1 MNTDGELD
9 RDFIAKSMRRGIILA
24 VATALALALL
34 WLLKSALTPLAV
46 AFVFAYLLD
55 PLIDR
60 FEARRIP
67 RPVAILFL
75 VALSGAIALGTA
87 FFLVPKLVQEIG
99 NLAERLP
106 GYLDGA
112 LAAIS
117 PRLESWF
124 GITIPS
130 SIREGLETFQSSGVS
145 VPLESLRLLIERTVQ
160 SVTGTLG
167 SLIGLLVTPVIAY
180 YALVEFDNIKAWFLK
195 LVPVQYR
202 QAVETKV
209 SIINVLVAGFI
220 RGQLIV
226 AVLLGILYAIG
237 FSLIGIDMAIGI
249 GMVAGML
256 GIIPYVGSAVALGLA
271 AGLCLLQYGVDLHLL
286 FVVGWYALIQTLEG
300 LVLTP
305 RIVGRSVGI
314 HPVAVIV
321 GLLIGGDLLGFL
333 GLIVA
338 VPVTAIVQ
346 VFVKELLETYRRSAL
361 YSGATGP
368 PS

>member
-9 RDFIAKSMRRGIILA
+9 RDFIAKSIRHGIIIA
-24 VATALALALL
+24 VAVAAVVALL

-60 FEARRIP
+60 FEARRVP
-67 RPVAILFL
+67 RRVAILFL
-75 VALSGAIALGTA
+75 VALSGIFAIATTL
-87 FFLVPKLVQEIG
+87 FLVPHLLQEIA
-99 NLAERLP
+99 NLAVRLP

-117 PRLESWF
+117 PRFESWF
-124 GITIPS
+124 GITVPS
-130 SIREGLETFQSSGVS
+130 SIREGLESFKSSGATL
-145 VPLESLRLLIERTVQ
+145 PLESLRRLIEKTVQ

-167 SLIGLLVTPVIAY
+167 SLIGLLMIPVITY
-180 YALVEFDNIKAWFLK
+180 YALVEFDNIKVWFLK
-195 LVPVQYR
+195 LVPAPYQA
-202 QAVETKV
+202 AVEAKV
-209 SIINVLVAGFI
+209 SVINVLVAGFI

-226 AVLLGILYAIG
+226 AVLLGIFYAIG

-249 GMVAGML
+249 GILAGML
-256 GIIPYVGSAVALGLA
+256 GIIPYVGSAVALALA
-271 AGLCLLQYGVDLHLL
+271 AGLCVLEYGVDVHLL
-286 FVVGWYALIQTLEG
+286 LVVGWYTLVQTLES
-300 LVLTP
+300 LFLTP
-305 RIVGRSVGI
+305 RIVGQSVGI

-338 VPVTAIVQ
+338 VPATAIVQ
-346 VFVKELLETYRRSAL
+346 VFAKELLETYRASAL
-361 YSGATGP
+361 YSGAEQP

>member
-9 RDFIAKSMRRGIILA
+9 RDFIARSIRRAIILA
-24 VATALALALL
+24 VATAVILALL

-67 RPVAILFL
+67 RPVAVLFL
-75 VALSGAIALGTA
+75 VALSGIFALVTA
-87 FFLVPKLVQEIG
+87 FFLVPKLLQEIAH
-99 NLAERLP
+99 LAERLP
-106 GYLDGA
+106 GYLNSS

-117 PRLESWF
+117 PRFESWF
-124 GITIPS
+124 GINIPS
-130 SIREGLETFQSSGVS
+130 SIREGLESLKSNGFS
-145 VPLESLRLLIERTVQ
+145 VPLESLRRLIEQAVQ
-160 SVTGTLG
+160 SLTGTLG
-167 SLIGLLVTPVIAY
+167 SLIGLLVIPVITY
-180 YALVEFDNIKAWFLK
+180 YALIEFDNIKAWFLE
-195 LVPVQYR
+195 LVPVPYR
-202 QAVETKV
+202 EAVETKV
-209 SIINVLVAGFI
+209 SMINVLVAGFI

-226 AVLLGILYAIG
+226 AGLLGILYAIG
-237 FSLIGIDMAIGI
+237 FSFIGIDMAIGI

-300 LVLTP
+300 LLLTP

-346 VFVKELLETYRRSAL
+346 VFVKELLESYRASAL
-361 YSGATGP
+361 YSGATEL